1 MKPMLLSILRL
12 SKEVSQL
19 QLGWHILKSNGMLI
33 TMIPSKES
41 INTDM
46 LGKFM
51 LHRIIGNLYS
61 SCIVT

>member
-1 MKPMLLSILRL
+1 MFLLSLYF
-12 SKEVSQL
+12 SEEVGQM

-33 TMIPSKES
+33 KIRPSKES
-41 INTDM
+41 IDINM

-61 SCIVT
+61 SCIII